1 MDLNQQELLSQ
12 LRQIDEYEFEHL
24 VADVWEQQGWQTTV
38 TSGSNDRGIDVIA
51 KKNSPFRQKHLIQA
65 KRYSAGNKIGSPD
78 IQQYSS
84 LRQQEDDVDAV
95 VVVTTS
101 SFTPEAE
108 RTAQDLN
115 VKLIDGEE
123 LRNII
128 VDSNSQ
134 DIVYDCIDDFTD
146 ELKYTY
152 EKALE
157 MLNNG
162 NVPQIKIILS
172 RDDDI
177 DYHLTISFS
186 NDYPLYYIAGLDSKE
201 VIISEYIAKEYNLS
215 VVSHSEN
222 KKGEMILLKE
232 NEERVDSK
240 VVKIAKQVLSD
251 VYQID
256 NENKCEI
263 DLES

>member
-12 LRQIDEYEFEHL
+12 LRQIDEYDFEHL
-24 VADVWEQQGWQTTV
+24 VADVWGQQGWQTTV
-38 TSGSNDRGIDVIA
+38 TSGSKDRGIDVIA
-51 KKNSPFRQKHLIQA
+51 EKSSPFRQKHLIQA
-65 KRYSAGNKIGSPD
+65 KRYSAGNKISSPD

-123 LRNII
+123 LCNII

-134 DIVYDCIDDFTD
+134 DIVYDCVDDFID

-152 EKALE
+152 RKALE
-157 MLNNG
+157 MLDDKD
-162 NVPQIKIILS
+162 VPHIKIRFS
-172 RDDDI
+172 RGDDI
-177 DYHLTISFS
+177 DCHLTISFS
-186 NDYPLYYIAGLDSKE
+186 NGCPLYNIAGLDSKE

-215 VVSHSEN
+215 VVSYSEN

-256 NENKCEI
+256 NKNKCEI

>member
-1 MDLNQQELLSQ
+1 MDLNQQEFLSQ

-51 KKNSPFRQKHLIQA
+51 EKGSPFRQKHLIQA

-115 VKLIDGEE
+115 VKLIDGQE
-123 LRNII
+123 LCDII

-134 DIVYDCIDDFTD
+134 DIVYDFVDDFIN

-152 EKALE
+152 EEALK
-157 MLNNG
+157 MLDNEII
-162 NVPQIKIILS
+162 PHIKI
-172 RDDDI
+172 RFGRGDNI
-177 DYHLTISFS
+177 DCYLTISFD
-186 NDYPLYYIAGLDSKE
+186 NGYPLYNIAGLDSKE

-215 VVSHSEN
+215 VVSYLED
-222 KKGEMILLKE
+222 KKGEIILLKE

-240 VVKIAKQVLSD
+240 VIKITKQVLSD